1 MKQRPVIKVIL
12 HGREDEMFDML
23 RAFHVAQRDF
33 PGGKGASGG
42 ILGLR
47 MSGVFY
53 SIKWN
58 RASVSIWVSK

>member
-1 MKQRPVIKVIL
+1 MKQKPVIKVIL

-33 PGGKGASGG
+33 PGGKGCNGL
-42 ILGLR
+42 LGLR
-47 MSGVFY
+47 FGGDFY

-58 RASVSIWVSK
+58 RASVSVWVSK